1 MIAESNMAE
10 SPLPSLGTVF
20 RNQLRLILGVF
31 VIAFLAVVAVTL
43 SLPKRYESTMK
54 VLVKKERADL
64 LVTPGHT
71 SEMTPAPDVT
81 EADLNSEVELLRSG
95 DILRPVVLQ
104 CGLEKREIN
113 GVQAAGPSSPEAE
126 EKALRKLQKELQ
138 VSPVRKSNVIQISYL
153 DRDPATAASVLRELS
168 TRYLD
173 AHLSLHGA
181 PGSYDFFRDQ
191 SARHQK
197 ELNDAE
203 NALES
208 YSKKNGLFVIDEQKD
223 LLLRQITEAQ
233 TNLDSLQAQIRG
245 DNDRIVQV
253 RQSLKSIS
261 PRIVTQS
268 KVLPNQTSVE
278 RLHTM
283 LAELR
288 NKRTDALTKFRPDD
302 RMVVDLDQQIA
313 DTQTALDRASKIS
326 AVEQATDVNPL
337 TQELESDLAKADA
350 DRATAR
356 AKAESLQISL
366 SGYRSKLAGITGS
379 TNDYDALNR
388 KVTEAKQTYLLYKQK
403 EEEARIAGL
412 LDSQKIANVA
422 IAETPREAVL
432 PTSPNVKMD
441 ILMGG
446 VFAVFLSV
454 MAGWTVQTWST
465 RGGEINA

>member
-1 MIAESNMAE
+1 MIPESSMAE
-10 SPLPSLGTVF
+10 SSLPSLGTVF
-20 RNQLRLILGVF
+20 RRQSGLILSVF
-31 VIAFLAVVAVTL
+31 VIAFIAVIAITL
-43 SLPKRYESTMK
+43 TLPKRYESTMK

-64 LVTPGHT
+64 YVTPGHT
-71 SEMTPAPDVT
+71 SDQTPAPDVS

-104 CGLEKREIN
+104 CGLEKREIT
-113 GVQAAGPSSPEAE
+113 GVQAAGPSAPEAE
-126 EKALRKLQKELQ
+126 EKALKRLQKELS
-138 VSPVRKSNVIQISYL
+138 VSPVRKSNIIQISYL
-153 DRDPATAASVLRELS
+153 DRDPATAASVLRELAS
-168 TRYLD
+168 RYLD

-191 SARHQK
+191 SARHQN
-197 ELNDAE
+197 ELNGAE
-203 NALES
+203 AALES
-208 YSKKNGLFVIDEQKD
+208 YSKRNGLFVIDEQKD

-233 TNLDSLQAQIRG
+233 TSLATLEAQIRG
-245 DNDRIVQV
+245 DNDRIAQV
-253 RQSLKSIS
+253 RQNLKGVT

-288 NKRTDALTKFRPDD
+288 NRRTDALTKFRSDD

-313 DTQTALDRASKIS
+313 DTQTAMDRAGKIQ

-350 DRATAR
+350 DRATAK

-366 SGYRSKLAGITGS
+366 SGYRARLAGITGS
-379 TNDYDALNR
+379 TNAYDALQR
-388 KVTEAKQTYLLYKQK
+388 KVTESKQTYLLYKQK

-422 IAETPREAVL
+422 IAETPRESIL
-432 PTSPNVKMD
+432 PASPNVKMD

-446 VFAVFLSV
+446 VFAAFLSV
-454 MAGWTVQTWST
+454 MTGWSVQTWFAK
-465 RGGEINA
+465 GEEVNV